1 MGQEHQAGLL
11 MLALDRSFAA
21 GAPVRSFFDR
31 DGRLRVRSVPI
42 SKAGIS
48 KYLGNEIPGWR
59 LLGLD
64 GDREY
69 RMLRHPDELRRAA
82 RSFRGVP
89 LLREHAKLDLPHRPE
104 LVIGAVGSDAHFDG
118 EYLRATVCV
127 WSGSAIRGIEDGSA
141 RELSAGYRYE
151 PPEMTPGRFRGERYD
166 GIMRNL
172 DAGHVALVESGRAG
186 PDCAL

>member
-1 MGQEHQAGLL
+1 ML
-11 MLALDRSFAA
+11 LALAA
-21 GAPVRSFFDR
+21 GASVRRFDA

-69 RMLRHPDELRRAA
+69 PMLRHPAELAKAA
-82 RSFRGVP
+82 RSFNGV
-89 LLREHAKLDLPHRPE
+89 LLLSEHVNLNKPHRPE
-104 LVIGAVGSDAHFDG
+104 LVIGAIGSDAHFDG
-118 EYLRATVCV
+118 EFLRATVCV
-127 WSGSAIRGIEDGSA
+127 WSGSAIRGVEDGSA
-141 RELSAGYRYE
+141 RELSAGYAYE
-151 PPEMTPGRFRGERYD
+151 PPDMTPGKFRGERFD

-186 PDCAL
+186 SDCGL